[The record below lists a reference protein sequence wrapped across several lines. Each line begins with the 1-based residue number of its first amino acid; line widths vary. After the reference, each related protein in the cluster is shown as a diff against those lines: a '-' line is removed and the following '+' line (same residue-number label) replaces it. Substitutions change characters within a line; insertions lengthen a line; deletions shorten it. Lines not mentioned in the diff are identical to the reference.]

1 MVDNLKTDLVVK
13 DIQNALVEIKPEYKT
28 MLKNIDKKMPVV
40 QEACSNFYK
49 SHSQFMGVTLDVTAI
64 TPIRS
69 IKHTLAEVDKTKNA
83 LQEAHIK
90 MQKKAV
96 ELKMKQR
103 ELLECQDD
111 LQREMLE
118 VEILEMQTHSVNAQN
133 SVQGAIRKLN
143 FFINQYNSLLKH
155 LGVDEI
161 TEEMYEREENRYHIM
176 TAMKQAL
183 TSARPRG
190 GVIDEGNMIYIFDL
204 GISGA
209 QAQAEVFAYL
219 QTENELMKNGKAPT
233 HEMTMRWLEACA
245 DKWEGDPQKF
255 AERRGFTLLD
265 KQSLT
270 NTKKLF
276 NYCKHCFCRTKKS
289 ISSRPLYRINEQ
301 RFIEVDGRSI
311 RYRTKRKT
319 SQKSTYLS

>member
-13 DIQNALVEIKPEYKT
+13 DIQNALVEVKPEYKT
-28 MLKNIDKKMPVV
+28 MLKNIDEKMPVI
-40 QEACSNFYK
+40 QEASSNFHK

-64 TPIRS
+64 TPVRS
-69 IKHTLAEVDKTKNA
+69 IKHTLAEVNKTKNA
-83 LQEAHIK
+83 LQEAHIR

-103 ELLECQDD
+103 ELLDCQDD
-111 LQREMLE
+111 LEREMLE
-118 VEILEMQTHSVNAQN
+118 IEILELQTHSVNAQD
-133 SVQGAIRKLN
+133 SVQGAIRKMN
-143 FFINQYNSLLKH
+143 FFVNQYQSLLKH

-204 GISGA
+204 GINGA

-219 QTENELMKNGKAPT
+219 QAENELMKNNKAPT

-245 DKWEGDPQKF
+245 DKWEKDPEIF
-255 AERRGFTLLD
+255 ANRRGFTLLD

-270 NTKKLF
+270 NTKKLE
-276 NYCKHCFCRTKKS
+276 NRKKH
-289 ISSRPLYRINEQ
+289 
-301 RFIEVDGRSI
+301 
-311 RYRTKRKT
+311 
-319 SQKSTYLS
+319 

>member
-1 MVDNLKTDLVVK
+1 MVNNLKTDLVVK
-13 DIQNALVEIKPEYKT
+13 DIQNALVEVKPEYKT
-28 MLKNIDKKMPVV
+28 MLKNIDEKMPVI
-40 QEACSNFYK
+40 QEASSNFHK

-64 TPIRS
+64 TPVRS
-69 IKHTLAEVDKTKNA
+69 IKHTLAEVNKTKNA
-83 LQEAHIK
+83 LQEAHIR

-111 LQREMLE
+111 LEREMLE
-118 VEILEMQTHSVNAQN
+118 IEILELQTNSVNAQDV
-133 SVQGAIRKLN
+133 VQGAIRKMN
-143 FFINQYNSLLKH
+143 FFVNQYQSLLKH

-190 GVIDEGNMIYIFDL
+190 GIIDEGNMIYLFDL

-219 QTENELMKNGKAPT
+219 NTENELMKEGKAPT

-270 NTKKLF
+270 NTKKIESKT
-276 NYCKHCFCRTKKS
+276 KH
-289 ISSRPLYRINEQ
+289 
-301 RFIEVDGRSI
+301 
-311 RYRTKRKT
+311 
-319 SQKSTYLS
+319 

>member
-28 MLKNIDKKMPVV
+28 MLKNIDEKMPVV

-69 IKHTLAEVDKTKNA
+69 IKHTLAEVDKTKSA
-83 LQEAHIK
+83 LQEAHIR

-118 VEILEMQTHSVNAQN
+118 VEILEIQTHSVNAQN

-270 NTKKLF
+270 NTKKLE
-276 NYCKHCFCRTKKS
+276 NKSKH
-289 ISSRPLYRINEQ
+289 
-301 RFIEVDGRSI
+301 
-311 RYRTKRKT
+311 
-319 SQKSTYLS
+319 

>member
-13 DIQNALVEIKPEYKT
+13 DIQNSMVEVKPEYKT
-28 MLKNIDKKMPVV
+28 MLKNIDEKMPVI
-40 QEACSNFYK
+40 QEACSNFHM

-64 TPIRS
+64 TPVRS
-69 IKHTLAEVDKTKNA
+69 IKHTLAEVNKTKNA
-83 LQEAHIK
+83 LQEAHIR

-111 LQREMLE
+111 LEREMLE
-118 VEILEMQTHSVNAQN
+118 IEILELQTHSINAQD
-133 SVQGAIRKLN
+133 SVQGAIRKMN
-143 FFINQYNSLLKH
+143 FFVNQYNSLLKH

-190 GVIDEGNMIYIFDL
+190 GIIDEGNMIYIFDL

-219 QTENELMKNGKAPT
+219 NTENELMKEGKAPT

-270 NTKKLF
+270 NTKKLESKT
-276 NYCKHCFCRTKKS
+276 KH
-289 ISSRPLYRINEQ
+289 
-301 RFIEVDGRSI
+301 
-311 RYRTKRKT
+311 
-319 SQKSTYLS
+319 

>member
-1 MVDNLKTDLVVK
+1 MVVNLKTELVIK
-13 DIQNALVEIKPEYKT
+13 NIQTALSEVKPEYKT
-28 MLKNIDKKMPVV
+28 MLKNIDKNMPMV
-40 QEACSNFYK
+40 QQASSNFHK

-64 TPIRS
+64 TPVRS
-69 IKHTLAEVDKTKNA
+69 IKHTLAEVNKTKNA
-83 LQEAHIK
+83 LQEAHIR

-111 LQREMLE
+111 LEREMLE
-118 VEILEMQTHSVNAQN
+118 IEILELQTHSIN
-133 SVQGAIRKLN
+133 SQDAVQGAIRKMN
-143 FFINQYNSLLKH
+143 FFVNQYQSLLKH

-190 GVIDEGNMIYIFDL
+190 GIIDEGNMIYLFDL

-219 QTENELMKNGKAPT
+219 NTENELMKEVKAPT

-270 NTKKLF
+270 NTKKLESKT
-276 NYCKHCFCRTKKS
+276 KH
-289 ISSRPLYRINEQ
+289 
-301 RFIEVDGRSI
+301 
-311 RYRTKRKT
+311 
-319 SQKSTYLS
+319 

>member
-13 DIQNALVEIKPEYKT
+13 DIQNALVKVKPEYKT
-28 MLKNIDKKMPVV
+28 MLKNIDKKMPVI
-40 QEACSNFYK
+40 QEATSNFYK

-64 TPIRS
+64 TPVRS
-69 IKHTLAEVDKTKNA
+69 IKHTLAEVDKTKSA
-83 LQEAHIK
+83 LQEAHIR

-111 LQREMLE
+111 LDREMLE
-118 VEILEMQTHSVNAQN
+118 IEILELQTHSINAQN
-133 SVQGAIRKLN
+133 SVQGAIRKMN
-143 FFINQYNSLLKH
+143 FFVNQYQSLLKH
-155 LGVDEI
+155 LKVDEI
-161 TEEMYEREENRYHIM
+161 TEEMYEKEENRYHIM

-183 TSARPRG
+183 SSARPRG

-219 QTENELMKNGKAPT
+219 NAENELMKEGKAPT

-245 DKWEGDPQKF
+245 DKWEKDPQKF

-270 NTKKLF
+270 NTKKIESKT
-276 NYCKHCFCRTKKS
+276 KH
-289 ISSRPLYRINEQ
+289 
-301 RFIEVDGRSI
+301 
-311 RYRTKRKT
+311 
-319 SQKSTYLS
+319 

>member
-13 DIQNALVEIKPEYKT
+13 DIQNALVEVKPEYKT
-28 MLKNIDKKMPVV
+28 MLKNIDEKMSII
-40 QEACSNFYK
+40 QEASSNFHK

-64 TPIRS
+64 TPVRS
-69 IKHTLAEVDKTKNA
+69 IKHTLAEVNKTKNA
-83 LQEAHIK
+83 LQEAHIR

-111 LQREMLE
+111 LEREMLE
-118 VEILEMQTHSVNAQN
+118 IEILELQTHSIN
-133 SVQGAIRKLN
+133 SQDAVQGAIRKMN
-143 FFINQYNSLLKH
+143 FFVNQYQSLLKH

-190 GVIDEGNMIYIFDL
+190 GIIDEGNMIYLFDL

-219 QTENELMKNGKAPT
+219 NTENELMKEGKAPT

-270 NTKKLF
+270 NTKKIESKT
-276 NYCKHCFCRTKKS
+276 KH
-289 ISSRPLYRINEQ
+289 
-301 RFIEVDGRSI
+301 
-311 RYRTKRKT
+311 
-319 SQKSTYLS
+319 

>member
-13 DIQNALVEIKPEYKT
+13 DIQNALVEVKPEYKA
-28 MLKNIDKKMPVV
+28 MLKNIDEKMPVI
-40 QEACSNFYK
+40 QEASSNFHK

-64 TPIRS
+64 TPVRS
-69 IKHTLAEVDKTKNA
+69 IKHTLAEVNKTKNA
-83 LQEAHIK
+83 LQEAHIR

-103 ELLECQDD
+103 ELLDCQDD
-111 LQREMLE
+111 LEREMLE
-118 VEILEMQTHSVNAQN
+118 IEILEIQTHSVNAQD
-133 SVQGAIRKLN
+133 SVQGAIRKMN
-143 FFINQYNSLLKH
+143 FFVNQYQSLLKH

-190 GVIDEGNMIYIFDL
+190 GIIDEGNMIYLFDL

-219 QTENELMKNGKAPT
+219 NTENELMKEGKAPT

-270 NTKKLF
+270 NTKKIESKT
-276 NYCKHCFCRTKKS
+276 KH
-289 ISSRPLYRINEQ
+289 
-301 RFIEVDGRSI
+301 
-311 RYRTKRKT
+311 
-319 SQKSTYLS
+319 

>member
-1 MVDNLKTDLVVK
+1 MVDNLKTELVIK
-13 DIQNALVEIKPEYKT
+13 NIQTSLSEVKPEYKT
-28 MLKNIDKKMPVV
+28 MLKNIDKNMPMV
-40 QEACSNFYK
+40 QQACSNFHK

-83 LQEAHIK
+83 LQEAQIR
-90 MQKKAV
+90 MQKKSV

-103 ELLECQDD
+103 ELLECQDN

-118 VEILEMQTHSVNAQN
+118 VEILEIQTHSVNAQN

-183 TSARPRG
+183 TSSRPRG

-219 QTENELMKNGKAPT
+219 QAENELMKNNKAPT

-245 DKWEGDPQKF
+245 DKWEKDPEIF
-255 AERRGFTLLD
+255 ANRRGFTLLD

-270 NTKKLF
+270 NTKKLE
-276 NYCKHCFCRTKKS
+276 NRKKH
-289 ISSRPLYRINEQ
+289 
-301 RFIEVDGRSI
+301 
-311 RYRTKRKT
+311 
-319 SQKSTYLS
+319 

>member
-1 MVDNLKTDLVVK
+1 MKTELVIK
-13 DIQNALVEIKPEYKT
+13 NIQTALSEVKPEYKT
-28 MLKNIDKKMPVV
+28 MLKNIDENMPVI
-40 QEACSNFYK
+40 QEASSNFHK

-64 TPIRS
+64 TPVRS
-69 IKHTLAEVDKTKNA
+69 IKHTLAEVNKTKNA
-83 LQEAHIK
+83 LQEAHIR

-111 LQREMLE
+111 LEREMLE
-118 VEILEMQTHSVNAQN
+118 IEILELQTHSIN
-133 SVQGAIRKLN
+133 SQDAVQGAIRKMN
-143 FFINQYNSLLKH
+143 FFVNQYQSLLKH

-190 GVIDEGNMIYIFDL
+190 GIIDEGNMIYLFDL

-219 QTENELMKNGKAPT
+219 NTENELMKEGKAPT

-270 NTKKLF
+270 NTNKIESKT
-276 NYCKHCFCRTKKS
+276 KH
-289 ISSRPLYRINEQ
+289 
-301 RFIEVDGRSI
+301 
-311 RYRTKRKT
+311 
-319 SQKSTYLS
+319 

>member
-1 MVDNLKTDLVVK
+1 MKTDLVIK
-13 DIQNALVEIKPEYKT
+13 NIQTSLSEVKPEYKT
-28 MLKNIDKKMPVV
+28 MLKNIDKNMPMV
-40 QEACSNFYK
+40 QQACSNFYK

-83 LQEAHIK
+83 LQEAQIR
-90 MQKKAV
+90 MQKKSV

-118 VEILEMQTHSVNAQN
+118 VEILEIQTHSVNAQN

-190 GVIDEGNMIYIFDL
+190 GIIDEGNMIYIFDL

-233 HEMTMRWLEACA
+233 HEMTMRWLEKCA
-245 DKWEGDPQKF
+245 DKWEKDPEIF
-255 AERRGFTLLD
+255 ANRRGFTLLD

-270 NTKKLF
+270 NTKKLE
-276 NYCKHCFCRTKKS
+276 NRKKH
-289 ISSRPLYRINEQ
+289 
-301 RFIEVDGRSI
+301 
-311 RYRTKRKT
+311 
-319 SQKSTYLS
+319 

>member
-1 MVDNLKTDLVVK
+1 
-13 DIQNALVEIKPEYKT
+13 
-28 MLKNIDKKMPVV
+28 
-40 QEACSNFYK
+40 
-49 SHSQFMGVTLDVTAI
+49 MGVTLDVTAI

-83 LQEAHIK
+83 LQEAQIR
-90 MQKKAV
+90 MQKKSV

-118 VEILEMQTHSVNAQN
+118 VEILEIQTHSVNAQN

-183 TSARPRG
+183 TS
-190 GVIDEGNMIYIFDL
+190 GNMIYIFDL

-219 QTENELMKNGKAPT
+219 QTENQLMKEGKAPT

-245 DKWEGDPQKF
+245 DKWEKDPEIF
-255 AERRGFTLLD
+255 ANRRGFTLLD

-270 NTKKLF
+270 NTKKLE
-276 NYCKHCFCRTKKS
+276 NKKKH
-289 ISSRPLYRINEQ
+289 
-301 RFIEVDGRSI
+301 
-311 RYRTKRKT
+311 
-319 SQKSTYLS
+319 

>member
-13 DIQNALVEIKPEYKT
+13 DIQNSMVEVKPEYKT
-28 MLKNIDKKMPVV
+28 MLKNIDEKMPVI
-40 QEACSNFYK
+40 QEASSNFHK

-69 IKHTLAEVDKTKNA
+69 IKHTLAEVNKTKNA
-83 LQEAHIK
+83 LQEAHIR

-111 LQREMLE
+111 LEREMLE
-118 VEILEMQTHSVNAQN
+118 IEILELQTHSIN
-133 SVQGAIRKLN
+133 SQDAVQGAIRKMN
-143 FFINQYNSLLKH
+143 FFVNQYQSLLKH

-190 GVIDEGNMIYIFDL
+190 GIIDEGNMIYLFDL

-219 QTENELMKNGKAPT
+219 NTENELMKEGKAPT

-270 NTKKLF
+270 NTNKIESKT
-276 NYCKHCFCRTKKS
+276 KH
-289 ISSRPLYRINEQ
+289 
-301 RFIEVDGRSI
+301 
-311 RYRTKRKT
+311 
-319 SQKSTYLS
+319 

>member
-13 DIQNALVEIKPEYKT
+13 DIQNALVEVKPEYKT
-28 MLKNIDKKMPVV
+28 MLKNIDEKMPVI
-40 QEACSNFYK
+40 QEATSNFHK

-64 TPIRS
+64 TPVRS
-69 IKHTLAEVDKTKNA
+69 IKHTLAEVDKTKSA
-83 LQEAHIK
+83 LQEAHIR

-111 LQREMLE
+111 LDREMLE
-118 VEILEMQTHSVNAQN
+118 IEILELQTHSINAQN
-133 SVQGAIRKLN
+133 SVQGAIRKMN
-143 FFINQYNSLLKH
+143 FFVNQYNSLLKH
-155 LGVDEI
+155 LGVNEI
-161 TEEMYEREENRYHIM
+161 TEEMYEKEENRYHIM

-183 TSARPRG
+183 SSARPRG
-190 GVIDEGNMIYIFDL
+190 GIIDEGNMIYIFDL

-219 QTENELMKNGKAPT
+219 NAENELMKEGKAPT

-245 DKWEGDPQKF
+245 DKWEKDPQKF

-270 NTKKLF
+270 NTKKIESKT
-276 NYCKHCFCRTKKS
+276 KH
-289 ISSRPLYRINEQ
+289 
-301 RFIEVDGRSI
+301 
-311 RYRTKRKT
+311 
-319 SQKSTYLS
+319 

>member
-1 MVDNLKTDLVVK
+1 MKTDLVVK
-13 DIQNALVEIKPEYKT
+13 DIQNALVEVKPEYKT
-28 MLKNIDKKMPVV
+28 MLKNIDKKMPVI
-40 QEACSNFYK
+40 QEATSNFYR

-64 TPIRS
+64 TPVRS
-69 IKHTLAEVDKTKNA
+69 IKHTLAEVDKTKSA
-83 LQEAHIK
+83 LQEAHIR

-111 LQREMLE
+111 LDREMLE
-118 VEILEMQTHSVNAQN
+118 IEILELQTHSINAQN
-133 SVQGAIRKLN
+133 SVQGAIRKMN
-143 FFINQYNSLLKH
+143 FFVNQYNSLLKH

-183 TSARPRG
+183 TSSRPRG
-190 GVIDEGNMIYIFDL
+190 GVIDEGNMIYIFDS

-233 HEMTMRWLEACA
+233 HEMTMRWLEKCA
-245 DKWEGDPQKF
+245 DKWEKDPEIF
-255 AERRGFTLLD
+255 ANRRGFTLLD

-270 NTKKLF
+270 NTKKLE
-276 NYCKHCFCRTKKS
+276 NKKKH
-289 ISSRPLYRINEQ
+289 
-301 RFIEVDGRSI
+301 
-311 RYRTKRKT
+311 
-319 SQKSTYLS
+319 

>member
-13 DIQNALVEIKPEYKT
+13 DIQNALVKVKPEYKT
-28 MLKNIDKKMPVV
+28 MLKNIDEKMPVI
-40 QEACSNFYK
+40 QEASSNFHK

-64 TPIRS
+64 TPVRS
-69 IKHTLAEVDKTKNA
+69 IKHTLVEVNKTKNA
-83 LQEAHIK
+83 LQEAHIR

-111 LQREMLE
+111 LEREMLE
-118 VEILEMQTHSVNAQN
+118 IEILELQTHSVNSQDA
-133 SVQGAIRKLN
+133 VQGAIRKMN
-143 FFINQYNSLLKH
+143 FFVNQYNSLLKH

-190 GVIDEGNMIYIFDL
+190 GIIDEGNMIYIFDL

-219 QTENELMKNGKAPT
+219 NTENELMKNGKAPT

-270 NTKKLF
+270 NTNKIESKT
-276 NYCKHCFCRTKKS
+276 KH
-289 ISSRPLYRINEQ
+289 
-301 RFIEVDGRSI
+301 
-311 RYRTKRKT
+311 
-319 SQKSTYLS
+319 

>member
-1 MVDNLKTDLVVK
+1 MKTDLVVK
-13 DIQNALVEIKPEYKT
+13 DIQNALVEVKPEYKT
-28 MLKNIDKKMPVV
+28 MLKNIDEKMPVI
-40 QEACSNFYK
+40 QEASSNFHK

-64 TPIRS
+64 TPVRS
-69 IKHTLAEVDKTKNA
+69 IKHTLAEVNKTKNA
-83 LQEAHIK
+83 LQEAHIR

-103 ELLECQDD
+103 ELLKCQDD
-111 LQREMLE
+111 LEREMLE
-118 VEILEMQTHSVNAQN
+118 IEILELQTHSVNSQDA
-133 SVQGAIRKLN
+133 VQGAIRKMN
-143 FFINQYNSLLKH
+143 FFVNQYNSLLKH

-161 TEEMYEREENRYHIM
+161 TEEMYEKEENRYHIM

-190 GVIDEGNMIYIFDL
+190 GIIDEGNMIYIFDL

-219 QTENELMKNGKAPT
+219 NTENELMKNGKAPT

-245 DKWEGDPQKF
+245 DKWEKDPQKF

-270 NTKKLF
+270 NTKKIESKT
-276 NYCKHCFCRTKKS
+276 KH
-289 ISSRPLYRINEQ
+289 
-301 RFIEVDGRSI
+301 
-311 RYRTKRKT
+311 
-319 SQKSTYLS
+319 

>member
-13 DIQNALVEIKPEYKT
+13 DIQNALVEVKPEYKT
-28 MLKNIDKKMPVV
+28 MLKNIDKKMPVI
-40 QEACSNFYK
+40 QEACSNFHK

-64 TPIRS
+64 TPVRS
-69 IKHTLAEVDKTKNA
+69 IKHTLAEVDKTKSA
-83 LQEAHIK
+83 LQEAHIR

-111 LQREMLE
+111 LEREMLE
-118 VEILEMQTHSVNAQN
+118 IEILELQTHSVNAQDT
-133 SVQGAIRKLN
+133 VQGAIRKMN
-143 FFINQYNSLLKH
+143 FFVNQYQSLLKH

-190 GVIDEGNMIYIFDL
+190 GIIDEGNMIYIFDL

-219 QTENELMKNGKAPT
+219 NTENELMKNGKAPT

-245 DKWEGDPQKF
+245 DKWEKDPQKF

-270 NTKKLF
+270 NTKKIESKT
-276 NYCKHCFCRTKKS
+276 KH
-289 ISSRPLYRINEQ
+289 
-301 RFIEVDGRSI
+301 
-311 RYRTKRKT
+311 
-319 SQKSTYLS
+319 

>member
-1 MVDNLKTDLVVK
+1 MVDNLKTELVIK
-13 DIQNALVEIKPEYKT
+13 NIQTSLSEVKPEYKT
-28 MLKNIDKKMPVV
+28 MLKNIDKNMPMV
-40 QEACSNFYK
+40 QQACSNFHK

-83 LQEAHIK
+83 LQEAQIR
-90 MQKKAV
+90 MQKKSV

-103 ELLECQDD
+103 ELLECQDN

-118 VEILEMQTHSVNAQN
+118 VEILEIQTHSVNAQN

-190 GVIDEGNMIYIFDL
+190 GIIDEGNMIYIFDL

-219 QTENELMKNGKAPT
+219 NTENELMKEGKAPT

-245 DKWEGDPQKF
+245 DKWEKDPEIF
-255 AERRGFTLLD
+255 ANRRGFTLLD

-270 NTKKLF
+270 NTKKLE
-276 NYCKHCFCRTKKS
+276 NRKKH
-289 ISSRPLYRINEQ
+289 
-301 RFIEVDGRSI
+301 
-311 RYRTKRKT
+311 
-319 SQKSTYLS
+319 

>member
-13 DIQNALVEIKPEYKT
+13 DIQNALVEVKPEYKT
-28 MLKNIDKKMPVV
+28 MLKNIDEKMPVI
-40 QEACSNFYK
+40 QEASSNFHK

-64 TPIRS
+64 TPVRS
-69 IKHTLAEVDKTKNA
+69 IKHTLAEVNKTKNA
-83 LQEAHIK
+83 LQEAHIRK
-90 MQKKAV
+90 QKKAV

-111 LQREMLE
+111 LEREMLE
-118 VEILEMQTHSVNAQN
+118 IEVLELQTHSINAQD
-133 SVQGAIRKLN
+133 SVQGAIRKMN
-143 FFINQYNSLLKH
+143 FFVNQYQSLLKH

-190 GVIDEGNMIYIFDL
+190 GIIDEGNMIYIFDL

-219 QTENELMKNGKAPT
+219 NTENELMKEGKAPT

-270 NTKKLF
+270 NTKKIESKT
-276 NYCKHCFCRTKKS
+276 KH
-289 ISSRPLYRINEQ
+289 
-301 RFIEVDGRSI
+301 
-311 RYRTKRKT
+311 
-319 SQKSTYLS
+319 

>member
-13 DIQNALVEIKPEYKT
+13 DIQNALVKVKPEYKT
-28 MLKNIDKKMPVV
+28 MLKNIDKKMPVI
-40 QEACSNFYK
+40 QEASSNFHK

-69 IKHTLAEVDKTKNA
+69 IKHTLAEVNKTKNA
-83 LQEAHIK
+83 LQEAHIR

-111 LQREMLE
+111 LEREMLE
-118 VEILEMQTHSVNAQN
+118 IEILELQTHSIN
-133 SVQGAIRKLN
+133 SQDAVQGAIRKMN
-143 FFINQYNSLLKH
+143 FFVNQYQSLLKH

-190 GVIDEGNMIYIFDL
+190 GIIDEGNMIYLFDL

-219 QTENELMKNGKAPT
+219 NTENELMKEGKAPT

-270 NTKKLF
+270 NTKKLESKT
-276 NYCKHCFCRTKKS
+276 KH
-289 ISSRPLYRINEQ
+289 
-301 RFIEVDGRSI
+301 
-311 RYRTKRKT
+311 
-319 SQKSTYLS
+319 

>member
-1 MVDNLKTDLVVK
+1 MVDNLKTELVIK
-13 DIQNALVEIKPEYKT
+13 NIQTSLSEVKPEYKT
-28 MLKNIDKKMPVV
+28 MLKNIDKNMPMV
-40 QEACSNFYK
+40 QQACSNFHK

-83 LQEAHIK
+83 LQEAQIR
-90 MQKKAV
+90 MQKKSV

-118 VEILEMQTHSVNAQN
+118 IEILEIQTHSVNAQN

-190 GVIDEGNMIYIFDL
+190 GIIDEGNMIYIFDL

-219 QTENELMKNGKAPT
+219 NTENELMKEGKAPT

-245 DKWEGDPQKF
+245 DKWEKDPEIF
-255 AERRGFTLLD
+255 ANRRGFTLLD

-270 NTKKLF
+270 NTKKLE
-276 NYCKHCFCRTKKS
+276 NRKKH
-289 ISSRPLYRINEQ
+289 
-301 RFIEVDGRSI
+301 
-311 RYRTKRKT
+311 
-319 SQKSTYLS
+319 

>member
-1 MVDNLKTDLVVK
+1 MKTDLVVK
-13 DIQNALVEIKPEYKT
+13 DIQNAMVEVKPEYKT
-28 MLKNIDKKMPVV
+28 MLKNIDEKMPVI
-40 QEACSNFYK
+40 QEASSNFYK

-64 TPIRS
+64 TPVRS
-69 IKHTLAEVDKTKNA
+69 IKHTLAEVHKTKGA
-83 LQEAHIK
+83 LQEAHIR

-103 ELLECQDD
+103 ELLECEDN
-111 LQREMLE
+111 LEREMLE
-118 VEILEMQTHSVNAQN
+118 IEVLELQTNSINAQN
-133 SVQGAIRKLN
+133 AVQGAIRKMN
-143 FFINQYNSLLKH
+143 FFVNQYESLLKH

-190 GVIDEGNMIYIFDL
+190 GIIDEGNMIYIFDL

-209 QAQAEVFAYL
+209 QAQAEVFAFL
-219 QTENELMKNGKAPT
+219 QMENEMMKNGKAPT
-233 HEMTMRWLEACA
+233 HEMTMRFLEACA
-245 DKWEGDPQKF
+245 DKWEKDPQKF

-270 NTKKLF
+270 NNKKLAS
-276 NYCKHCFCRTKKS
+276 KKK
-289 ISSRPLYRINEQ
+289 Q
-301 RFIEVDGRSI
+301 
-311 RYRTKRKT
+311 
-319 SQKSTYLS
+319 

>member
-13 DIQNALVEIKPEYKT
+13 DIQNALVEVKPEYKT
-28 MLKNIDKKMPVV
+28 MLKNIDEKMPVI
-40 QEACSNFYK
+40 QEASSNFHK

-64 TPIRS
+64 TPVRS
-69 IKHTLAEVDKTKNA
+69 IKHTLAEVNKTKSA
-83 LQEAHIK
+83 LQEAHIR

-103 ELLECQDD
+103 ELLDCQDD
-111 LQREMLE
+111 LEREMLE
-118 VEILEMQTHSVNAQN
+118 IEILELQTHSVNAQD
-133 SVQGAIRKLN
+133 SVQGAIRKMN
-143 FFINQYNSLLKH
+143 FFVNQYQSLLKH

-190 GVIDEGNMIYIFDL
+190 GIIDEGNMIYLFDL

-219 QTENELMKNGKAPT
+219 NTENELMKEGKAPT

-270 NTKKLF
+270 NTKKIESKT
-276 NYCKHCFCRTKKS
+276 KH
-289 ISSRPLYRINEQ
+289 
-301 RFIEVDGRSI
+301 
-311 RYRTKRKT
+311 
-319 SQKSTYLS
+319 